1 MALNESQRKIAET
14 TEGMMV
20 ADAGPGTG
28 KTFTVVSRC
37 INILRKK
44 DIGPK
49 DLIMLTFTRNA
60 AAEMKERVT
69 AEVTRMLSEKE
80 VTAEEFRHVSKL
92 VKETYIGT
100 FDSFCLAVVK
110 QSPFNISKFFGFK
123 EELSRSAD
131 ITENDSMNRAHFSR
145 FLDRFMHTRGEDFG
159 DLAALAAENP
169 SQMYNLLNR
178 LMARGILPYKKSST
192 GRYPWFGGNDG
203 KDLVGDTETLRQ
215 MLEGFKGF
223 DKSDDFGDVSSLEGF
238 DVYAKPPG
246 QEMKDAAAFEDRSAL
261 IDMIHEIYYAY
272 LRQCV
277 IDGHLT
283 FGVVATFAFVVLYSD
298 PQARESFKTRYL
310 IVDEFQDTNTNQMM
324 ISLMLLK
331 EPNLCVVGDWKQGI
345 YGFRFVTI
353 ENITRFEDRIRD
365 LRKFLNDD
373 TVRVSVHP
381 EDIMRFPLM
390 ENYRS
395 SQLVI
400 DRAYESLTIPATT
413 SEPLDKDAVRKDITY
428 ITSSRDEIGDNTGFQ
443 CVQCESQDAEIEE
456 VLRRI
461 LDYVESG
468 NYTVVKDKENRR
480 PRYGDIAVLC
490 RTSAVCR
497 KIFDACQEHGIPAF
511 LQGDVSVMATRYGK
525 MLLAWLR
532 YISNDKDMWG
542 IVPILADLGYSE
554 SEIERLRSYK
564 NDTADEPILVEL
576 REFKTR
582 LRAKRRR
589 ITELISDIFSY
600 YGWDNDITQAI
611 TTILS
616 SSHRNSLMTI
626 SDLIRIIES
635 DIETDAKYDVDG
647 LPLSNAVIIQTLHKS
662 KGLEYPFVIIPR
674 IDQNSYPSTGGDK
687 SVFRFSDL
695 TGIRCSR
702 TIIYFGNEKKIGSS
716 WRTSAVSK
724 SIVKDY
730 SEERRLLFVGISRA
744 KQYVTLIAGKKPSA
758 FFSYYADKYGK
769 TEGGTEPVPV
779 LTLTEELLVER
790 PVIGAIKPRR
800 KNIPVHGMMHLDK
813 SGYRAE
819 TESDEFNKKG
829 MQYGTDVHKLAEML
843 VRGKP
848 FDAHLFK
855 DYPQLN
861 MARDVVERL
870 KGEGAVLTAERECSL
885 PLNDLNATVRGI
897 IDMYA
902 EFPDR
907 IEVHDWKTDAEPV
920 YVNEYKLQLTVYA
933 HVLAHM
939 MNKPVT
945 CHIDWLTQGRSEE
958 FQPLPMDL
966 IIERAKEFL
975 SAVTKTQY
983 IPDEEELL

>member
-1 MALNESQRKIAET
+1 
-14 TEGMMV
+14 
-20 ADAGPGTG
+20 
-28 KTFTVVSRC
+28 
-37 INILRKK
+37 
-44 DIGPK
+44 
-49 DLIMLTFTRNA
+49 
-60 AAEMKERVT
+60 
-69 AEVTRMLSEKE
+69 
-80 VTAEEFRHVSKL
+80 
-92 VKETYIGT
+92 
-100 FDSFCLAVVK
+100 
-110 QSPFNISKFFGFK
+110 
-123 EELSRSAD
+123 
-131 ITENDSMNRAHFSR
+131 
-145 FLDRFMHTRGEDFG
+145 
-159 DLAALAAENP
+159 
-169 SQMYNLLNR
+169 
-178 LMARGILPYKKSST
+178 
-192 GRYPWFGGNDG
+192 
-203 KDLVGDTETLRQ
+203 
-215 MLEGFKGF
+215 
-223 DKSDDFGDVSSLEGF
+223 
-238 DVYAKPPG
+238 
-246 QEMKDAAAFEDRSAL
+246 
-261 IDMIHEIYYAY
+261 
-272 LRQCV
+272 
-277 IDGHLT
+277 
-283 FGVVATFAFVVLYSD
+283 
-298 PQARESFKTRYL
+298 
-310 IVDEFQDTNTNQMM
+310 
-324 ISLMLLK
+324 
-331 EPNLCVVGDWKQGI
+331 
-345 YGFRFVTI
+345 
-353 ENITRFEDRIRD
+353 
-365 LRKFLNDD
+365 
-373 TVRVSVHP
+373 
-381 EDIMRFPLM
+381 
-390 ENYRS
+390 
-395 SQLVI
+395 
-400 DRAYESLTIPATT
+400 
-413 SEPLDKDAVRKDITY
+413 
-428 ITSSRDEIGDNTGFQ
+428 
-443 CVQCESQDAEIEE
+443 
-456 VLRRI
+456 
-461 LDYVESG
+461 
-468 NYTVVKDKENRR
+468 
-480 PRYGDIAVLC
+480 
-490 RTSAVCR
+490 
-497 KIFDACQEHGIPAF
+497 
-511 LQGDVSVMATRYGK
+511 
-525 MLLAWLR
+525 
-532 YISNDKDMWG
+532 
-542 IVPILADLGYSE
+542 
-554 SEIERLRSYK
+554 
-564 NDTADEPILVEL
+564 
-576 REFKTR
+576 
-582 LRAKRRR
+582 
-589 ITELISDIFSY
+589 
-600 YGWDNDITQAI
+600 
-611 TTILS
+611 
-616 SSHRNSLMTI
+616 SHRNSLMTI

-790 PVIGAIKPRR
+790 PVISAIKPRR
-800 KNIPVHGMMHLDK
+800 KNIPVHGLMHLDK

-861 MARDVVERL
+861 MARDVVESL
-870 KGEGAVLTAERECSL
+870 KGVGAELTAEKECSL
-885 PLNDLNATVRGI
+885 PLNDLNATVRGV

-939 MNKPVT
+939 KNKPVT

>member
-1 MALNESQRKIAET
+1 MPLNDSQRKIAET

-37 INILRKK
+37 INILRRK
-44 DIGPK
+44 DMGPK

-69 AEVTRMLSEKE
+69 AEVTRMFSAKE
-80 VTAEEFRHVSKL
+80 VTKDEFDRVSKL

-100 FDSFCLAVVK
+100 FDSFCLTVVK
-110 QSPFNISKFFGFK
+110 QSPFNISKFFGFN

-131 ITENDSMNRAHFSR
+131 ICENDSMNRAHFSR
-145 FLDRFMHTRGEDFG
+145 FLDRFMHTRGSDFG

-169 SQMYNLLNR
+169 SQVYNLLNR
-178 LMARGILPYKKSST
+178 LMARGILPYKKSSVGT
-192 GRYPWFGGNDG
+192 YPWFGGNDG
-203 KDLVGDTETLRQ
+203 KDLVGDTKTLRE

-223 DKSDDFGDVSSLEGF
+223 KKDDDFGEVSSLEGF
-238 DVYAKPPG
+238 DIYAKPPSP
-246 QEMKDAAAFEDRSAL
+246 EMRDAAAFEDRSAL
-261 IDMIHEIYYAY
+261 IDMIHEIYHAY

-283 FGVVATFAFVVLYSD
+283 FGVVATFAFVILYSD
-298 PQARESFKTRYL
+298 EQARESFRARYL

-353 ENITRFEDRIRD
+353 ENITKFEERIAE
-365 LRKFLNDD
+365 LRAFLNDD
-373 TVRVSVHP
+373 IKRVSVYP
-381 EDIMRFPLM
+381 EEILRFPLM

-395 SQLVI
+395 SQLII

-413 SEPLDKDAVRKDITY
+413 TEALNKDEIEKDITY
-428 ITSSRDEIGDNTGFQ
+428 IKSGRTNIGDNTGFQ
-443 CVQCESQDAEIEE
+443 CVQCESQEDEIDE

-461 LDYVESG
+461 IDYVESG
-468 NYTVVKDKENRR
+468 NYTVVEDKGNRI
-480 PRYGDIAVLC
+480 PRYGDVAVLC

-497 KIFDACQEHGIPAF
+497 KVYDACREHGIPAF

-542 IVPILADLGYSE
+542 IVPILADLGYSQN
-554 SEIERLRSYK
+554 EIDRLRSYK
-564 NDTADEPILVEL
+564 DETKDEPILVEL
-576 REFKTR
+576 REFKTM

-674 IDQNSYPSTGGDK
+674 IDQSSYPSTNGDK

-695 TGIRCSR
+695 TGIRCTK
-702 TIIYFGNEKKIGSS
+702 TIIHFGGEKKIGTS
-716 WRTSAVSK
+716 WRTVAVSR
-724 SIVKDY
+724 SVVKDY

-744 KQYVTLIAGKKPSA
+744 KQYVTLIAGKSPSQ
-758 FFSYYADKYGK
+758 FFSYYADKYGR
-769 TEGGTEPVPV
+769 TEGGTEAVPV
-779 LTLTEELLVER
+779 LTLTEETLVER
-790 PVIGAIKPRR
+790 PAVAPIRPRR
-800 KNIPVHGMMHLDK
+800 KNIPVHGLMHLDK

-843 VRGKP
+843 VRGKTLE
-848 FDAHLFK
+848 DRLFK
-855 DYPQLN
+855 EYPQLN
-861 MARDVVERL
+861 MARDIITEL
-870 KGEGAVLTAERECSL
+870 EAKGAEMTAEKECSL
-885 PLNDLNATVRGI
+885 PLNDLNATVRGV
-897 IDMYA
+897 IDMFA

-907 IEVHDWKTDAEPV
+907 IEVHDWKTDGEPV
-920 YVNEYKLQLTVYA
+920 YVDEYKLQLTVYA
-933 HVLAHM
+933 MVLAHM
-939 MNKPVT
+939 KNKPVE
-945 CHIDWLTQGRSEE
+945 CHIDWLTQGRSEVFE
-958 FQPLPMDL
+958 ALPAE
-966 IIERAKEFL
+966 IVTARAREFL
-975 SAVTKTQY
+975 SAAVKFQ
-983 IPDEEELL
+983 DASGEEDAL